1 MEKSFIDVR
10 VFHPNAPTYKNKS
23 TRQVYRIHEQQKKR
37 VYNER
42 VMQIEK
48 ASFTP
53 IVMSTFGGMGD
64 DANKFHKRLALLIA
78 EKKNERYEDVLSY
91 MRTRLRFCVLRST
104 LLSIRGI
111 RGKMKKT
118 EETTPISDVTYN
130 LMRIE

>member
-53 IVMSTFGGMGD
+53 ILMSTFGGMG
-64 DANKFHKRLALLIA
+64 ANKFHKRLALLIA

-118 EETTPISDVTYN
+118 EETTPISDLTYN